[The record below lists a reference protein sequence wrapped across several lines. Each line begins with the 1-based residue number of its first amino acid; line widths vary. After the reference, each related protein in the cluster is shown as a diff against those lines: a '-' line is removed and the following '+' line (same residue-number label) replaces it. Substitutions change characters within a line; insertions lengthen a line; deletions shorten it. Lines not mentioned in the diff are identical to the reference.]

1 MHDFITNC
9 HFNKEKY
16 TLHLLKHQTFRW
28 SHCCRWRWSGMAKKG
43 DGDTDGR
50 EEGEPLRRRAGPTQ
64 AEERHSDGHNGTTA
78 NGHGAQNG
86 TNSNNQAI
94 NGHAARH
101 TNGCGQ
107 SRPVH
112 PSRGSLHPTGNGST
126 HGTNGSYA
134 NPLNASTLPTHTAA
148 SPLLLPTYPWDN
160 ESDEERWYL

>member
-1 MHDFITNC
+1 
-9 HFNKEKY
+9 
-16 TLHLLKHQTFRW
+16 
-28 SHCCRWRWSGMAKKG
+28 MAKKG

-64 AEERHSDGHNGTTA
+64 AEESDGHNGTTA

-107 SRPVH
+107 NRPVH
-112 PSRGSLHPTGNGST
+112 
-126 HGTNGSYA
+126 
-134 NPLNASTLPTHTAA
+134 
-148 SPLLLPTYPWDN
+148 
-160 ESDEERWYL
+160 